1 MRMALTGILDKIG
14 KSAEEKARA
23 IEEEGRLK
31 RQEVIAKAESQAQE
45 IRERILKEAS
55 QKAEQERRR
64 ASVSA
69 ELEYRKEV
77 LKEKR
82 KLMED
87 CFQAAL
93 EELLHLPTEE
103 SRALVRKMLLK
114 LVVSGEER
122 ILISPEDRKR
132 IDPKFVDAVN
142 DELRRAGKK
151 GQLQLE
157 GTSPRLRGGFVL
169 RTEDAEMDCS
179 FGSLLDQLKDEL
191 QAEVAGILFGDKE

>member
-1 MRMALTGILDKIG
+1 MRMALESILGKIG
-14 KSAEEKARA
+14 KSAEQKAAA
-23 IEEEGRLK
+23 IKEESRLR
-31 RQEVIAKAESQAQE
+31 RQEIVSKAESQAQE

-69 ELEYRKEV
+69 ELEHRKEV
-77 LKEKR
+77 LKERR

-103 SRALVRKMLLK
+103 YHAFVRKMLLK

-122 ILISPEDRKR
+122 ILISPEDHKR

-157 GTSPRLRGGFVL
+157 GTLPRLRGGFVL
-169 RTEDAEMDCS
+169 RTEDAEVDCS